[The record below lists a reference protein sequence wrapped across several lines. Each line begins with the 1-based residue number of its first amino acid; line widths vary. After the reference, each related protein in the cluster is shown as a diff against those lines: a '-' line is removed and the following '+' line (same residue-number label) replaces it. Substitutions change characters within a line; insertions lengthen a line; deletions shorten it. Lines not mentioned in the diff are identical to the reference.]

1 MTYRTLALL
10 VALMF
15 AGLGSINATDV
26 GERPANWEELGRVID
41 ERASR
46 ELYAPTRICFIL
58 FSFAFAVLL
67 WVKRRRAMR
76 GKAFEREANEFL
88 FLMGFAAAL
97 GGISILTAP

>member
-46 ELYAPTRICFIL
+46 ELYAPTRICFIFTIYLSIHL
-58 FSFAFAVLL
+58 FIQFTYSKYQYLSC
-67 WVKRRRAMR
+67 AMQR
-76 GKAFEREANEFL
+76 IF
-88 FLMGFAAAL
+88 AL
-97 GGISILTAP
+97 G